1 MKACK
6 HWWIIESN
14 ASATINIKVYL
25 ICSRIFLHHTQVM
38 STRTKMNNTA
48 LSVHLSRHLFDY
60 PAFNTL
66 RGSTENRCRVAA
78 ISALGAKSKIDGS
91 LLAKHQP
98 VLALAPEQILPRYVV
113 QSVKCARLEPTNC
126 TYQKSE
132 VQSRMYVIQG
142 YSTHNNRWWRWS
154 RLLTY
159 LHLLPTLIV
168 AEMWR
173 NILAWRNQKTART
186 QSGVE
191 IVSPESGLP
200 G

>member
-126 TYQKSE
+126 TYQESE

-173 NILAWRNQKTART
+173 NILAWRNQKTALT

>member
-1 MKACK
+1 
-6 HWWIIESN
+6 
-14 ASATINIKVYL
+14 
-25 ICSRIFLHHTQVM
+25 M

-126 TYQKSE
+126 TYQESE

-142 YSTHNNRWWRWS
+142 YSTHNNR
-154 RLLTY
+154 
-159 LHLLPTLIV
+159 
-168 AEMWR
+168 
-173 NILAWRNQKTART
+173 
-186 QSGVE
+186 
-191 IVSPESGLP
+191 
-200 G
+200 